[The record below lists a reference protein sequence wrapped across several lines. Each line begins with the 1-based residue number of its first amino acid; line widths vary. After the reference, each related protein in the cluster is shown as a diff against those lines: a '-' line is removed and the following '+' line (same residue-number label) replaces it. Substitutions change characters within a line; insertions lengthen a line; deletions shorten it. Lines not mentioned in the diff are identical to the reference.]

1 MANRRQRTPVILVF
15 QGGGALGAYE
25 CGVYQVLGPYLKEQ
39 LDEPLEVVAG
49 TSIGAV
55 NAAFVAAH
63 YTGAE
68 DGGAR
73 DLERFWTE
81 VLASATV
88 PFVPGLDAKTRAWNA
103 VNTSLLFGNR
113 HIFSPLVPAWYWFP
127 PISWSSFTHFYSPQA
142 LRQTVRQALT
152 QAGEGWLGAYPKGAV
167 PRLIVTAVELETTK
181 PVPFHNGV
189 KDITPEHI
197 LASCSLPPSFPATIV
212 EGRHYWDGGL
222 WSNTPLPD
230 VLNVLQKC
238 PLERPQKDAD
248 NSYKAYIIDTFPQ
261 QIVDPENPIPLTNWE
276 VGRRIN
282 EIAYQDKTR
291 YDDKA
296 CEWVNCC
303 IELYGL
309 LEELSATE
317 GLDASLKGRIE
328 QTKRQWEK
336 MKIEQRIYLDVVRIG
351 RLSCPFEQ
359 ISGDVDFSPDRIKAL
374 ICQGKR
380 DARAV
385 LEVRPRQGGSRGEQ
399 ASHRGSH
406 SEST

>member
-1 MANRRQRTPVILVF
+1 MVKRHQRIPVILVF

-25 CGVYQVLGPYLKEQ
+25 CGVYQVLGPYLKKQ
-39 LDEPLEVVAG
+39 LHEPLEVVAG
-49 TSIGAV
+49 TSIGAL

-63 YTGAE
+63 YMEAE
-68 DGGAR
+68 DGGAD

-88 PFVPGLDAKTRAWNA
+88 PFIPGSGARTRAWNA

-113 HIFSPLVPAWYWFP
+113 HIFNPLVPPWYWFP
-127 PISWSSFTHFYSPQA
+127 PISWPSITHFYSTQA
-142 LRQTVRQALT
+142 LRQTARQALT
-152 QAGEGWLGAYPKGAV
+152 RAGKGRPGVYPKGAL
-167 PRLIVTAVELETTK
+167 PRLIVTAVELEKTK

-189 KDITPEHI
+189 QDITPEHV
-197 LASCSLPPSFPATIV
+197 LASSSLPPSFPATII

-230 VLNVLQKC
+230 VLNVLQEC
-238 PLERPQKDAD
+238 PPEGPRKDAG
-248 NSYKAYIIDTFPQ
+248 NSYKVYIIDTFPQ

-282 EIAYQDKTR
+282 EIVYLDKTR

-309 LEELSATE
+309 LEELSAAE
-317 GLDASLKGRIE
+317 GLDASLRRRIE
-328 QTKRQWEK
+328 QGKRQWEK

-351 RLSCPFEQ
+351 RSSYPFEQ
-359 ISGDVDFSPDRIKAL
+359 ISGDVDFSPDRIKDL

-385 LEVRPRQGGSRGEQ
+385 LEASPRQGDPRGEQ
-399 ASHRGSH
+399 ESHGGSRN
-406 SEST
+406 EST